1 MNPSLQILGVPP
13 RSSKMDAVKRVSM
26 DTKKKRPSLSES
38 HRTQVFHKLEKLL
51 EEVGVENGKAC
62 LLRTICELHE
72 FPFETGRFGLFGEVL
87 ALILA

>member
-13 RSSKMDAVKRVSM
+13 GSSKVDAVKRVSM
-26 DTKKKRPSLSES
+26 DTKKRPSLSET
-38 HRTQVFHKLEKLL
+38 HRTQVFLKLEKLL

-72 FPFETGRFGLFGEVL
+72 FPFETGRFGLLGEVL
-87 ALILA
+87 ALILT